1 MDIVSHI
8 SDNRYEVVGMI
19 GNASSPD
26 IDKWVNARAYWYD
39 TMREKMY
46 LRQIDMSLDDE
57 AAKDLEDELGT
68 LEYFFSKR
76 GGLQIM
82 DKAEIRK
89 QTGKSPDFAD
99 AACYACADLGFDP
112 TLEESKLRV
121 GDEYSMG
128 LEDILEAWESQISPL

>member
-1 MDIVSHI
+1 M
-8 SDNRYEVVGMI
+8 SDNRYDVVGMI

-46 LRQIDMSLDDE
+46 TGQLDLSLEDSAD
-57 AAKDLEDELGT
+57 KDLEEELGS

-99 AACYACADLGFDP
+99 AACYACADLGYDP
-112 TLEESKLRV
+112 STEEAKLKP
-121 GDEYSMG
+121 GEEYSMG
-128 LEDILEAWESQISPL
+128 LEDILAEWEMQISPL